1 VTSPNP
7 LSRELRELR
16 SKARLSGA
24 EAARRAGITQSK
36 VSRAETGTFL
46 PTEDDVKPMAAAVT
60 GESARAL
67 TLRTSGY

>member
-1 VTSPNP
+1 MTSPNP
-7 LSRELRELR
+7 LSQELRELR

-46 PTEDDVKPMAAAVT
+46 PTEDDVKKLCRIYGATA
-60 GESARAL
+60 GQ
-67 TLRTSGY
+67 